1 MRQQPI
7 DEEIRHFLLSLAK
20 ALGMRVEDVLDL
32 YFYVSPATVRLV
44 EVVEQGGEIVGVR
57 LAVKSRKRPDVWYYT
72 SVGLYGAKCT
82 CKGNVV
88 GGKICRHIVIG
99 LITWHMTSLLK
110 KGRGVDLSRLAWLK
124 S

>member
-1 MRQQPI
+1 MKQQPI
-7 DEEIRHFLLSLAK
+7 DEEIRQFLLSLAK

-82 CKGNVV
+82 CRGNAV